1 MVILSGTKI
10 KVKVPGKSLE
20 CGYSVSLGK
29 YREGVLFLL
38 AKPGALLAEI
48 KENNMDIHLNGGK
61 AIMRQARAVSTG
73 RAWIHFQFQLCVAWQ
88 LLEESSY
95 QNPIV

>member
-1 MVILSGTKI
+1 MWLFC
-10 KVKVPGKSLE
+10 VPGQ
-20 CGYSVSLGK
+20 VQ
-29 YREGVLFLL
+29 RGVLFLL

-61 AIMRQARAVSTG
+61 AIMRQARATSTG
-73 RAWIHFQFQLCVAWQ
+73 RAWIHFQSCVAWE

-95 QNPIV
+95 QSPIG